1 MFLTNKKLKNK
12 NLIIRKKMWVQKK
25 TQYGGDVVMF
35 LPNKIIKNKKLNY
48 PQKEMFALHVVL
60 KPCAMPSKNPW
71 FYCTWFSRALQ
82 MVLKPCAR
90 HPKQAMVLLYIV

>member
-1 MFLTNKKLKNK
+1 MSA
-12 NLIIRKKMWVQKK
+12 RKT

-48 PQKEMFALHVVL
+48 PHKKMLVVH
-60 KPCAMPSKNPW
+60 
-71 FYCTWFSRALQ
+71 

-90 HPKQAMVLLYIV
+90 PP